1 MIYRLDKNSPQIYT
15 TGAYL
20 RPLQITDA
28 EGKECWIWYVEQFED
43 DTYKSSNICNPN
55 IVADTLEKLIEETT
69 E

>member
-1 MIYRLDKNSPQIYT
+1 MIRRLDKNSPQIYT

-20 RPLQITDA
+20 RPLQIIDA

-43 DTYKSSNICNPN
+43 DTYKNGDVYSPN
-55 IVADTLEKLIEETT
+55 VVAGSLGKLITETT